1 MVHSDSSR
9 SVSRN
14 KIGIE
19 GQGNSLGSV
28 LALTSGK
35 GSTELEVQVKEEEKT
50 LEELKKAVTSVKA
63 RTSANLF

>member
-1 MVHSDSSR
+1 MHSDSSR

-28 LALTSGK
+28 LALTSGAK